1 MIAAAVAAS
10 MPAAIV
16 APGPAADVR
25 GPFAPSA
32 GVGRA
37 RKRIVV
43 GIGEFAVSNDRES
56 VILTH
61 ALGSCVAVCLWD
73 PQVRVGGLIHVLLPD
88 SRINAERAAV
98 QPAAFADTGIPLLF
112 QTSYAY
118 GVQKKRCQ
126 VRIIGGAD
134 VTGLGA
140 GQTSVGKRNI
150 LAARALLWKNG
161 VMLQGE
167 AVGGHDARNVSMD
180 VFDGRIQITS
190 SGREP
195 QEL

>member
-1 MIAAAVAAS
+1 MTVAVPFATTIEPVEARPSVAAVAA
-10 MPAAIV
+10 AA
-16 APGPAADVR
+16 
-25 GPFAPSA
+25 
-32 GVGRA
+32 RA
-37 RKRIVV
+37 KKRIVV

-56 VILTH
+56 TILTH

-73 PQVRVGGLIHVLLPD
+73 PQARVAGLIHVLLPD
-88 SRINAERAAV
+88 SRINADRAAT

-112 QTSYAY
+112 QTAYAY
-118 GVQKKRCQ
+118 GVMKKRCQ
-126 VRIIGGAD
+126 VRLVGGAD
-134 VTGLGA
+134 VTGIGA

-161 VMLQGE
+161 VMLQAE

-180 VFDGRIQITS
+180 VCDGRVQVTS
-190 SGREP
+190 SARQSI

>member
-1 MIAAAVAAS
+1 VAVAVAA
-10 MPAAIV
+10 PPL
-16 APGPAADVR
+16 PGA
-25 GPFAPSA
+25 SK
-32 GVGRA
+32 
-37 RKRIVV
+37 KRIVV

-56 VILTH
+56 LILTH

-73 PQVRVGGLIHVLLPD
+73 PHVRVAGLIHVLLPD
-88 SRINAERAAV
+88 SRINVDRAGQ

-112 QTSYAY
+112 QTAYAY

-126 VRIIGGAD
+126 VHLVGGAD

-140 GQTSVGKRNI
+140 GQTAVGKRNI

-161 VMLQGE
+161 VMLQAE
-167 AVGGHDARNVSMD
+167 AVGGRDARNVSMN
-180 VFDGRIQITS
+180 VSDGRIQVTS
-190 SGREP
+190 GGRE

>member
-1 MIAAAVAAS
+1 MIAGAAVSS

-16 APGPAADVR
+16 AQGPVTEVR

-61 ALGSCVAVCLWD
+61 ALGSCVAVCMLD
-73 PQVRVGGLIHVLLPD
+73 PHVRVAGCFTCCC
-88 SRINAERAAV
+88 RIRASTRTARAV

-112 QTSYAY
+112 QTAYAY

-126 VRIIGGAD
+126 VRMVGGAD

-167 AVGGHDARNVSMD
+167 AVGGHDARTVSMD
-180 VFDGRIQITS
+180 VV
-190 SGREP
+190 
-195 QEL
+195 